1 MYAKRHRGTRSAD
14 FAAAGTCPRAA
25 RKAGTYS
32 PLKLMCSQPSGSRL
46 RYKLLLDGF
55 PIAAKGSRPG
65 RPFLHPEKLE
75 AALLLVEAGLWPTKA
90 GPETGYGR
98 STLDREIQPRDHA

>member
-1 MYAKRHRGTRSAD
+1 
-14 FAAAGTCPRAA
+14 
-25 RKAGTYS
+25 
-32 PLKLMCSQPSGSRL
+32 
-46 RYKLLLDGF
+46 LLDGF

-90 GPETGYGR
+90 APETGYGR

>member
-1 MYAKRHRGTRSAD
+1 
-14 FAAAGTCPRAA
+14 
-25 RKAGTYS
+25 
-32 PLKLMCSQPSGSRL
+32 MCSQPSGSRL
-46 RYKLLLDGF
+46 RYKLFLDGF

-90 GPETGYGR
+90 APKPGTAAQR
-98 STLDREIQPRDHA
+98 STVKSNRGIMPEP